1 MSHEKRVEIRWHDVD
16 AYRHVNNAVF
26 LTYLEECRDEWL
38 ERVLGRSDEL
48 WDFVLARVEIDYRQ
62 ELTQEDDA
70 VIVRCSLGSV
80 GNSSVSTS
88 EEIMKLDGSV
98 SAEAKA
104 VLVALDPAAKKP
116 RPLTVQERAALQTEG
131 EAQRLS
137 HRNPR

>member
-1 MSHEKRVEIRWHDVD
+1 VTHEKRVEIRWHDID

-26 LTYLEECRDEWL
+26 FTYLEEARDEWL

-70 VIVRCSLGSV
+70 VIARCSLASV
-80 GNSSVSTS
+80 GNSSVRTK
-88 EEIMKLDGSV
+88 EEILKLDGSV

-104 VLVALDPAAKKP
+104 VLVALDRVAKKP
-116 RPLTVQERAALQTEG
+116 RPLTAQERAALE
-131 EAQRLS
+131 LS
-137 HRNPR
+137 SGTGLRSDQ